1 MHRFHVDT
9 AQSIQ
14 CINFSATIRASATH
28 DSHGRD
34 KSSLPVSRQAM
45 AGVFSLLD

>member
-14 CINFSATIRASATH
+14 CINFSATIRATH

-34 KSSLPVSRQAM
+34 KSSLSRQAM